1 MNNGLSKILFFAAG
15 ASGGSVATWKF
26 VEEKYKRIADEE
38 IESVKEHLRVKMEDF
53 PDKGVEED
61 VDEAETEKLE
71 TEESKPKAI
80 STTSIKEIKKANYVD
95 YSAISHGLGYLSEPK
110 EDNTEKQ
117 PGTSPYIIDQNDFG
131 MIEDYSVD
139 SMLYHEDDYLTDEN
153 NVLIDNIEN
162 SVGYECLNEFKESNT
177 DVVYVRND
185 ETKTDYEILKV
196 DTNYKDLVDQ
206 EE

>member
-15 ASGGSVATWKF
+15 AIVGSVATWKF

-61 VDEAETEKLE
+61 VDEAETEEL
-71 TEESKPKAI
+71 KPKTI
-80 STTSIKEIKKANYVD
+80 SITSIEEIKKANYVD
-95 YSAISHGLGYLSEPK
+95 YSAISHDLGYLSEPK

-117 PGTSPYIIDQNDFG
+117 PGTSPCIIDQNDFG

-139 SMLYHEDDYLTDEN
+139 SMLYHADDYLTDEN

>member
-15 ASGGSVATWKF
+15 AIVGSVATWKF

-53 PDKGVEED
+53 SDKDVEED
-61 VDEAETEKLE
+61 IDEEE
-71 TEESKPKAI
+71 TEESKPKVI
-80 STTSIKEIKKANYVD
+80 STTSIKEVKKANYVD
-95 YSAISHGLGYLSEPK
+95 YSAISHDLGYLSEPK

-117 PGTSPYIIDQNDFG
+117 PGISPYIIDQNDFG

-162 SVGYECLNEFKESNT
+162 SVGYECLNEFKESNI